1 MRRAKPKNLKGT
13 LARLGPYFAERLPS
27 FILVI
32 VTAIISA
39 LASVIGTYMLKPIIN
54 EYILPGDIPG
64 LIRSLL
70 IMAVIY
76 AAGVLGTLGYSRIMI
91 YSAQHIIYSLRH
103 DLFQR
108 VQSLPV
114 GYFDTHT
121 HGELMSRFTNDID
134 TIAEALNNS
143 VTVVVQSFITL
154 LATFMLLFALD
165 VKLSLIV
172 LASFALTA
180 LFLRYSTKRSRHYFS
195 KQQEQ
200 LASVN
205 GFAEEMVSGQKVVQV
220 FNHERENLESFRL
233 RNEKLREVGT
243 SAAGYSA
250 LIIPTVVS
258 ISYLN
263 YTIVACL
270 GAFFAIAAN
279 LDLGSLASY
288 LVFVRQT
295 AMPMNQ
301 FTQQLNIIMAALAGA
316 EHIFEV
322 MDELPESDKGKITR
336 VKARYGKD
344 GVIEETDM
352 SNLWVWKKTDGEKVY
367 YTPVKGDMEFRNLS
381 FGYTPEHLILKDINL
396 YAKPGQKIAFVGST
410 GAGKTTI
417 TNLINRFYDIS
428 SGSITYDGIDI
439 RDIKKDALR
448 QSMSMV
454 LQDTHLF
461 TGTIKDN
468 IRYGSLEADDEL
480 AIEAAKISNADSFIR
495 RLPQGYDTMIYGDG
509 ENLSAGQ
516 RQLLAIARAAI
527 ADPPVLILD
536 EATSNIDTY
545 TEKLVNE
552 GMDHLMMGRTVFVI
566 AHRLSTVRNADA
578 IMVLEKGEIIE
589 RGSHDELVAMK
600 GRYYKLYT
608 GQFELS

>member
-1 MRRAKPKNLKGT
+1 MRRAKPENLKGT
-13 LARLGPYFAERLPS
+13 LARLSPYFREKLPS

-32 VTAIISA
+32 ATAVISA

-54 EYILPGDIPG
+54 EYILPGDISG

-70 IMAVIY
+70 IMAAIY

-114 GYFDTHT
+114 SYFDTHT

-143 VTVVVQSFITL
+143 VTVVIQSFTTL
-154 LATFMLLFALD
+154 LATFVLLFALD

-172 LASFALTA
+172 LLSFALTA
-180 LFLRYSTKRSRHYFS
+180 AFLQYSTKRSRHYFS

-220 FNHERENLESFRL
+220 FNHEEENLKSFKD

-243 SAAGYSA
+243 RAAGYSA

-270 GAFFAIAAN
+270 GAFFAIAAG

-322 MDELPESDKGKITR
+322 MDELPEGDEGRIGC
-336 VKARYGKD
+336 VKARYGKN

-352 SNLWVWKKTDGEKVY
+352 SNLWVWKKAE
-367 YTPVKGDMEFRNLS
+367 GDYIPIRGDVEFHNLS

-410 GAGKTTI
+410 GAGKTTV

-448 QSMSMV
+448 RSMSMV

-461 TGTIKDN
+461 TGSIKDN

-480 AIEAAKISNADSFIR
+480 VIEAAKISNADSFIR

-509 ENLSAGQ
+509 DNLSAGQ

-552 GMDHLMMGRTVFVI
+552 GMDRLMMGRTVFVI
-566 AHRLSTVRNADA
+566 AHRLSTVRNADG